1 MNKPRVVKD
10 YEKLDEAILEQIKL
24 NYPYGFQKHL
34 ITFKNATGAFVSAL
48 PFETEEKYY
57 LVRMTRAEA
66 KDIIEDDDDYDDD
79 GNLRDDVKEEYEEK
93 YEDDDISIDDEEA
106 LEVADDAPDPTD
118 DL

>member
-10 YEKLDEAILEQIKL
+10 YEKLEEAILEQIKL
-24 NYPYGFQKHL
+24 NYPRGFGKNL
-34 ITFKNATGAFVSAL
+34 ITFKNAAGKFVSAL

-66 KDIIEDDDDYDDD
+66 QDIIDDDDDYDED
-79 GNLRDDVKEEYEEK
+79 GNLRDDVKEAYEEK
-93 YEDDDISIDDEEA
+93 YDDISIDDD
-106 LEVADDAPDPTD
+106 EVQEIADDGHDPTD